1 MDDILYVGAVATGIT
16 LIAMVIALMVVDA
29 VANRRDRR

>member
-1 MDDILYVGAVATGIT
+1 MEDILYVGAVAAGVT
-16 LIAMVIALMVVDA
+16 LIAMVIALLVVDA